1 MKSKK
6 EIGFFNFGKNNRF
19 LLNYYSF
26 LKFSLNNKKTEE
38 KPIIIKP
45 YVFLKLR

>member
-26 LKFSLNNKKTEE
+26 LKFSLNIKKFAKKQT
-38 KPIIIKP
+38 ITKP
-45 YVFLKLR
+45 YVFSK